1 MKIPKKIEMGGHM
14 ISVIKRNLDN
24 EKIDGSCGVFGYFAT
39 EKLEIHINS
48 SSPESLQ
55 WETFIH
61 EIIEATCFFTETPL
75 PHPTIQSFGLLI
87 SQAIQ
92 DA

>member
-1 MKIPKKIEMGGHM
+1 MKIPQCIKMGGHE
-14 ISVIKRNLDN
+14 ISIIKRNLDK
-24 EKIDGSCGVFGYFAT
+24 EPVDGAIGVFGYFDS
-39 EKLEIHINS
+39 EKLEIHINLTA
-48 SSPESLQ
+48 PESVQ
-55 WETFIH
+55 WETFVH

-75 PHPTIQSFGLLI
+75 PHSTIQSFGLLI